1 MRFDVITI
9 FPGLISSY
17 VSVGLLGKAASSG
30 VLEVVAHDL
39 RGWAEDRHRTVDDV
53 PYGGG
58 AGMVMRPE
66 PFFRAADDLA
76 REGSHVVLLSARG
89 RRLDHAAVRRLAERD
104 HLVLLCG
111 RYEGVDERVAE
122 AVADEELSIGDY
134 VLGGG
139 ELPALVVVEAV
150 ARLLPGVLGNAE
162 SLRVESHAEGR
173 LEYPQYTRPPEYRG
187 LEVPRILLSGNHG
200 AIERWR
206 TSEGERVTKERRPD
220 LP

>member
-1 MRFDVITI
+1 LRFDVVTI
-9 FPGLISSY
+9 FPELISSY
-17 VSVGLLGKAASSG
+17 VSVGLLGKAVSSG

-39 RGWAEDRHRTVDDV
+39 RDWAEDRHRTVDDV

-66 PFFRAADDLA
+66 PFFRAADDLVK
-76 REGSHVVLLSARG
+76 EGSHVVLLSARG
-89 RRLDHAAVRRLAERD
+89 HRLDHAGVSRLAARD

-122 AVADEELSIGDY
+122 GVADEELSVGDY

-150 ARLLPGVLGNAE
+150 ARLVPGVLGNTE

-173 LEYPQYTRPPEYRG
+173 LEYPQYTRPPEFRG
-187 LEVPRILLSGNHG
+187 LEVPSILLSGNHG

-206 TSEGERVTKERRPD
+206 IFEGERVTKERRPD